1 MNFLGEDM
9 LRVKPL
15 SKEEMDPE
23 IRKSWGKLGEVYG
36 YVPEVLKGMGWYPG
50 LRDGASGRVQPREL
64 WELMRL
70 KVGIDTG
77 CIICQRSRRCDSDGN
92 QLVPEEVVM
101 KIADFENADF
111 SDREKVCLRLVDRL
125 AHDHY
130 AIDDAFFVEL
140 RQHFTDEQIVELA
153 LSATFALGLAK
164 LNAVFGIE

>member
-1 MNFLGEDM
+1 M

-15 SKEEMDPE
+15 AKEDMDPAV
-23 IRKSWGKLGEVYG
+23 RSWGRLAEVYG
-36 YVPEVLKGMGWYPG
+36 YVPEVLTGMSWYQG
-50 LRDGASGRVQPREL
+50 LKDGHSGRVEPPEL

-70 KVGIDTG
+70 KVGIDSG
-77 CIICQRSRRCDSDGN
+77 CIICRRSRRCDADGN
-92 QLVPEEVVM
+92 QLVSEDTVM

-111 SDREKVCLRLVDRL
+111 TDREKVCLRLVDRL

-140 RQHFTDEQIVELA
+140 RKHFTDEQIVELA
-153 LSATFALGLAK
+153 LSATFTLGLAK